1 MVQMSLADQAV
12 VKALPGND
20 KCADCG
26 MKNPQW
32 ASVSFGTTFCLEC
45 SGIHRSLG
53 VHISFVRSIAMD
65 SWTDQH
71 LSLMRAG
78 GNAACA
84 KYLKEH
90 GISPSTPIKQ
100 KYPSPQAQLYKAI
113 LKARVN
119 GLPEPTSLPTPAPL
133 SNSSNCSSSSNRGD
147 SMGMERLKGESE
159 QAYVARQYRLRE
171 EAKTRMRSKFG
182 NRGMSGGGGKMA
194 GIGSDSS
201 YDPNRGYSDSAFGDI
216 NVDGLVS
223 GFSSVMS
230 SVGDWGQTGMN
241 KASQLVNDPDLKD
254 NVRSTSTVL
263 YNTGLNTGSSLWT
276 SFSTTASKIASN
288 LSQPDDDDG
297 LLDFQ
302 RKMHE
307 ERENRLAGTTA
318 TSGGNS
324 RYSGFGSE
332 DLING
337 KTSRIGATKV
347 TQSSQESG
355 KDLIDFNSWGN
366 EDEFSFAKKQEPQS
380 APTSSHSNS
389 DFFPSLTTSAKDD
402 STIQRRETS
411 SKATKKKIEGT
422 GDDFFSSFGA

>member
-1 MVQMSLADQAV
+1 
-12 VKALPGND
+12 
-20 KCADCG
+20 
-26 MKNPQW
+26 
-32 ASVSFGTTFCLEC
+32 
-45 SGIHRSLG
+45 
-53 VHISFVRSIAMD
+53 MD

-100 KYPSPQAQLYKAI
+100 KYSSPQAQLYKEI
-113 LKARVN
+113 LKARVS

-133 SNSSNCSSSSNRGD
+133 SNSSNCSSVSSSNRGD
-147 SMGMERLKGESE
+147 PMGMERLKGESE

-171 EAKTRMRSKFG
+171 EAKARMRSKFG
-182 NRGMSGGGGKMA
+182 NQGISGGGGKMA

-201 YDPNRGYSDSAFGDI
+201 YDPNRGYTDSAFGDI

-223 GFSSVMS
+223 GFTSVMS
-230 SVGDWGQTGMN
+230 SVGEWGQTGVN
-241 KASQLVNDPDLKD
+241 KASQLVNDPNLKE
-254 NVRSTSTVL
+254 NVRSTSTSL
-263 YNTGLNTGSSLWT
+263 YNTGLSTGSSLWNN
-276 SFSTTASKIASN
+276 FSATASAIASN
-288 LSQPDDDDG
+288 LSQPDGDDG

-307 ERENRLAGTTA
+307 ERENRLATA
-318 TSGGNS
+318 SATGGGNS

-337 KTSRIGATKV
+337 KTSRMGATKV
-347 TQSSQESG
+347 TQSSQESE

-366 EDEFSFAKKQEPQS
+366 EDEFSFAKKREPES
-380 APTSSHSNS
+380 APTSTHSNP
-389 DFFPSLTTSAKDD
+389 DFFTNVPSQTISAKDD

-411 SKATKKKIEGT
+411 SKGSSASRKIEGT